1 MEPSDIEL
9 VTLAKAAHDERAF
22 AALVRRH
29 QARLRGFLIRLCG
42 DPALADDIAQDTFMK
57 AHAGLAGFKGGGSFR
72 SWLYAIAY
80 REFLQD
86 ARKAKAAA
94 KLEDALRKEAARL
107 QTVAPDAKPIAAGM
121 SLDLQKALAS
131 LDEMERASI
140 LLCDAA
146 GFSHTEAASALGAP
160 LGSVK
165 TYVARARDK
174 MRAAL
179 VDDHQSSPANTS
191 NPEITPSQTAN
202 GKHYV
207 L

>member
-1 MEPSDIEL
+1 MEPADIEL
-9 VTLAKAAHDERAF
+9 VTLAKAAQDERAF
-22 AALVRRH
+22 AVLVRRH

-42 DPALADDIAQDTFMK
+42 DAALADDIAQEAFMK
-57 AHAGLAGFKGGGSFR
+57 AHAGLSGFNGGGSFR

-94 KLEDALRKEAARL
+94 RLEEALRKETAGHQG
-107 QTVAPDAKPIAAGM
+107 QTPEAGGLASSM
-121 SLDLQKALAS
+121 SLDLQQALAG
-131 LDEMERASI
+131 LGEMERASI

-160 LGSVK
+160 LGSIK
-165 TYVARARDK
+165 TYVGRARDK

-179 VDDHQSSPANTS
+179 TEETQTVPASPK
-191 NPEITPSQTAN
+191 PEATPSQPTN
-202 GKHYV
+202 GKQYV

>member
-1 MEPSDIEL
+1 MEPADIEL
-9 VTLAKAAHDERAF
+9 VTLAKAAQDERAF
-22 AALVRRH
+22 AVLVRRH

-42 DPALADDIAQDTFMK
+42 DAALADDIAQEAFMK
-57 AHAGLAGFKGGGSFR
+57 AHAGLSGFNGGGSFR

-94 KLEDALRKEAARL
+94 RLEEALRKETAGYQGQTSEAGGLAAS
-107 QTVAPDAKPIAAGM
+107 M
-121 SLDLQKALAS
+121 SLDLQQALAG

-146 GFSHTEAASALGAP
+146 GFSHTETASALGAP
-160 LGSVK
+160 LGSIK

-179 VDDHQSSPANTS
+179 TEETQTSPATPK
-191 NPEITPSQTAN
+191 PEATPSQPAN
-202 GKHYV
+202 GKQYV

>member
-1 MEPSDIEL
+1 MEPADIEL
-9 VTLAKAAHDERAF
+9 VTLAKAAQNERAF
-22 AALVRRH
+22 AVLVRRH
-29 QARLRGFLIRLCG
+29 QARLRAFLIRLCG
-42 DPALADDIAQDTFMK
+42 DGALADDIAQEAFMK

-80 REFLQD
+80 HEFLQD

-94 KLEDALRKEAARL
+94 RLEDALKDNAASPRTDTL
-107 QTVAPDAKPIAAGM
+107 EAGM
-121 SLDLQKALAS
+121 SLDLRKALSS
-131 LDEMERASI
+131 LDEMERAAI

-179 VDDHQSSPANTS
+179 SDTS
-191 NPEITPSQTAN
+191 TEGEQKPTAVASPSQPVK

-207 L
+207 F

>member
-9 VTLAKAAHDERAF
+9 VTLAKAAQDERAF

-29 QARLRGFLIRLCG
+29 QARLRAFLIRLCG
-42 DPALADDIAQDTFMK
+42 NPHLADDIAQETFMK
-57 AHAGLAGFKGGGSFR
+57 AHTGLSGFKGGGSFR

-86 ARKAKAAA
+86 ARKTKAAA
-94 KLEDALRKEAARL
+94 RLEDALKENAAARKADRHEAGPL
-107 QTVAPDAKPIAAGM
+107 EAGM
-121 SLDLQKALAS
+121 SLDLRRALAG
-131 LDEMERASI
+131 LDAMERATI

-146 GFSHTEAASALGAP
+146 GFSHTEAASVLSTP

-179 VDDHQSSPANTS
+179 SAEPPTAKESSLP
-191 NPEITPSQTAN
+191 TPAN
-202 GKHYV
+202 GKHYA

>member
-1 MEPSDIEL
+1 MEPADNDPADIEL

-29 QARLRGFLIRLCG
+29 QARLRAFLIRLCG
-42 DPALADDIAQDTFMK
+42 SGHLADDIAQETFMK
-57 AHAGLAGFKGGGSFR
+57 AHARLSSFKGGGSFR

-86 ARKAKAAA
+86 ARKAKSTA
-94 KLEDALRKEAARL
+94 KLEDALKDDASNHQGAALEAGL
-107 QTVAPDAKPIAAGM
+107 
-121 SLDLQKALAS
+121 SLDLRRALGA

-146 GFSHTEAASALGAP
+146 GFSHTEAASALSAP
-160 LGSVK
+160 LGSIK

-179 VDDHQSSPANTS
+179 SEDAPVKAPRETS
-191 NPEITPSQTAN
+191 TPAN
-202 GKHYV
+202 GKHYA

>member
-1 MEPSDIEL
+1 MEPADIEL
-9 VTLAKAAHDERAF
+9 VTLAKAAQDERAF
-22 AALVRRH
+22 AVLVRRH

-42 DPALADDIAQDTFMK
+42 DPALADDIAQDTFIK
-57 AHAGLAGFKGGGSFR
+57 AHAGLAGFNGGGSFR
-72 SWLYAIAY
+72 SWLFAIAY

-86 ARKAKAAA
+86 ARKTKAAA
-94 KLEDALRKEAARL
+94 RLEMALKKEAAGL
-107 QTVAPDAKPIAAGM
+107 QGQTPEAGGLTASM
-121 SLDLQKALAS
+121 SLDLQQALAG
-131 LDEMERASI
+131 LDEMERAAI

-179 VDDHQSSPANTS
+179 SEELPPSSDAPMRKTATS
-191 NPEITPSQTAN
+191 QPAN